1 MPSWLRYLFIAALA
15 LAGLSLFGLAATSSD
30 SKLFEKWFPVLSIVN
45 RAIVVL
51 LFSVVIAMVIR
62 LWQRIRAHEFGAHM
76 TSKLAGVMA
85 LLVLIPCLTIY
96 VVSNVFI
103 SRSID
108 SWFDVRVERALDSGV
123 TITRGILIEQQK
135 QTELAARHMAQMLVN
150 TPTSLIMTDLM
161 HLLEGH
167 QNMEALVF
175 TGSGTAVAAAG
186 SRINVMLPDLPT
198 PLQLQTVRSAGIYS
212 VIDGDALENPDGI
225 TEGSQLSIRVIV
237 PISDTAE
244 NTHEAS
250 GTDISIGTLS
260 SASPSKRNVLLPAPR
275 RQPQFY
281 LQVIQPVS
289 SETTKNAAELVAGY
303 RDYQTLV
310 LSRTSLQ
317 TIYTSTLLLVL
328 LLAAFGAIAAALAF
342 ARKTTEPVMQLEQ
355 GTRRV
360 ADGNFQPIREFPG
373 NNEINVLTK
382 SFNTMIREVSES
394 RRGIEAQR
402 LKAEQA
408 QAYLE
413 RVLSNISSGVLVLDA
428 NYRTVSSNP
437 AAKKILGV
445 DLCQPG
451 ANLRAKAPDLA
462 LAASNAKIT
471 LALGETPT
479 VGLEYELNVTFDKQS
494 NEVCKRTPLFIKISL
509 MPLRSGANG
518 LVLVFD
524 DVSQLMAAQRA
535 TAWGEVARRLAHEIK
550 NPLTPIR
557 LAAERLEM
565 RLENKLE
572 SEIDLDLLHKTI
584 ATITTQVDALK
595 QMVND
600 FREYAKIPAAKLS
613 NISLNAFLEEAAQ
626 LYYEAGVPLKLRLNP
641 SIPSVEADPAQLR
654 QVLHNLISNSVDAA
668 EGDRPEIIVETK
680 CIGTATDGTAVLLR
694 ISDNGVG
701 FSSTILDKAFEP
713 YITTK
718 ETGTGLGLPMVK
730 KILDEH
736 EALIRLSN
744 RMDSTGCLIIGAQVD
759 IIFKRVGH

>member
-15 LAGLSLFGLAATSSD
+15 LAGISLFGLAATSSD

-45 RAIVVL
+45 RAIAVL
-51 LFSVVIAMVIR
+51 LFAVVVAMVVR
-62 LWQRIRAHEFGAHM
+62 LWQRIRAREFGAYM
-76 TSKLAGVMA
+76 TSKLAGVIA
-85 LLVLIPCLTIY
+85 LIVLIPCLTIY

-123 TITRGILIEQQK
+123 TITRGILTEQQK
-135 QTELAARHMAQMLVN
+135 QAELAARHMAEMLVN

-225 TEGSQLSIRVIV
+225 TEASQLSIRVIV
-237 PISDTAE
+237 PISDNDETIAADANE
-244 NTHEAS
+244 Q
-250 GTDISIGTLS
+250 
-260 SASPSKRNVLLPAPR
+260 SASDPKRNVLLPTTG

-281 LQVIQPVS
+281 LQIIQPVS

-310 LSRTSLQ
+310 LSRASLQ
-317 TIYTSTLLLVL
+317 TIYTSTLFLVL

-360 ADGNFQPIREFPG
+360 ADGNFQPIREFSG
-373 NNEINVLTK
+373 NSEINVLTQ
-382 SFNTMIREVSES
+382 SFNTMIREVAES

-437 AAKKILGV
+437 AAKKILGS
-445 DLCQPG
+445 DLCQTG
-451 ANLRAKAPDLA
+451 SNLRAKAPDLA

-471 LALGETPT
+471 LSLGETPT
-479 VGLEYELNVTFDKQS
+479 VGLEYELNTSKNEQS
-494 NEVCKRTPLFIKISL
+494 PEEALRTPLFIKISL

-565 RLENKLE
+565 RLENKLSEE
-572 SEIDLDLLHKTI
+572 SDINLLHRTI

-600 FREYAKIPAAKLS
+600 FREYAKIPTAKLS
-613 NISLNAFLEEAAQ
+613 RLSLNAFLEEVAQ
-626 LYYEAGVPLKLRLNP
+626 LYHEADVPVRLELDNT
-641 SIPSVEADPAQLR
+641 IPLIEADPAQLR
-654 QVLHNLISNSVDAA
+654 QVLHNLISNSVDAT
-668 EGDRPEIIVETK
+668 EGDRPQIVIETK
-680 CIGTATDGTAVLLR
+680 HIGTGTAADGSVVLLR

-701 FSSTILDKAFEP
+701 FSSAILDKAFEP

-736 EALIRLSN
+736 NASIRLSN
-744 RMDSTGCLIIGAQVD
+744 KTDPTGCLVMGAQVD
-759 IIFKRVGH
+759 IIFKRLGH

>member
-15 LAGLSLFGLAATSSD
+15 LAGISLFGLAATSSD

-45 RAIVVL
+45 RAIAVL
-51 LFSVVIAMVIR
+51 LFAVVVAMVVR
-62 LWQRIRAHEFGAHM
+62 LWQRIRAREFGAYM
-76 TSKLAGVMA
+76 TSKLAGVIA
-85 LLVLIPCLTIY
+85 LIVLIPCLTIY

-123 TITRGILIEQQK
+123 TITRGILTEQQK
-135 QTELAARHMAQMLVN
+135 QAELAARHMAEMLVN

-225 TEGSQLSIRVIV
+225 TEASQLSIRVIV
-237 PISDTAE
+237 PISDNDETIAADANE
-244 NTHEAS
+244 Q
-250 GTDISIGTLS
+250 
-260 SASPSKRNVLLPAPR
+260 SASDPKRNVLLPTTG

-281 LQVIQPVS
+281 LQIIQPVS

-310 LSRTSLQ
+310 LSRASLQ
-317 TIYTSTLLLVL
+317 TIYTSTLFLVL

-360 ADGNFQPIREFPG
+360 ADGNFQPIREFSG
-373 NNEINVLTK
+373 NSEINVLTQ
-382 SFNTMIREVSES
+382 SFNTMIREVAES

-437 AAKKILGV
+437 AAKKILGS
-445 DLCQPG
+445 DLCQTG
-451 ANLRAKAPDLA
+451 SNLRAKAPDLA

-471 LALGETPT
+471 LSLGETPT
-479 VGLEYELNVTFDKQS
+479 VGLEYELNTSKSEQS
-494 NEVCKRTPLFIKISL
+494 PEEALRTPLFIKISL

-565 RLENKLE
+565 RLENKLSEE
-572 SEIDLDLLHKTI
+572 SDINLLHRTI

-600 FREYAKIPAAKLS
+600 FREYAKIPTAKLS
-613 NISLNAFLEEAAQ
+613 RLSLNAFLEEVAQ
-626 LYYEAGVPLKLRLNP
+626 LYHEADVPVRLELDNT
-641 SIPSVEADPAQLR
+641 IPLIEADPAQLR
-654 QVLHNLISNSVDAA
+654 QVLHNLISNSVDAT
-668 EGDRPEIIVETK
+668 EGDRPQIVIETK
-680 CIGTATDGTAVLLR
+680 HIGTGTAADGSAVLLR

-701 FSSTILDKAFEP
+701 FSSAILDKAFEP

-736 EALIRLSN
+736 NASIRLSN
-744 RMDSTGCLIIGAQVD
+744 KTDPTGCLVMGAQVD
-759 IIFKRVGH
+759 IIFKRLGH

>member
-15 LAGLSLFGLAATSSD
+15 LAGISLFGLAATSSD

-45 RAIVVL
+45 RAIAVL
-51 LFSVVIAMVIR
+51 LFAVVVAMVVR
-62 LWQRIRAHEFGAHM
+62 LWQRIRAREFGAYM
-76 TSKLAGVMA
+76 TTKLAGVIA
-85 LLVLIPCLTIY
+85 LIVLIPCLTIY

-123 TITRGILIEQQK
+123 TITRGILTEQQK
-135 QTELAARHMAQMLVN
+135 QAELAARHMAEMLVN

-225 TEGSQLSIRVIV
+225 TEASQLSIRVIV
-237 PISDTAE
+237 PISDNDETIAADANE
-244 NTHEAS
+244 Q
-250 GTDISIGTLS
+250 
-260 SASPSKRNVLLPAPR
+260 SASDPKRNVLLPTTG

-281 LQVIQPVS
+281 LQIIQPVS

-310 LSRTSLQ
+310 LSRASLQ
-317 TIYTSTLLLVL
+317 TIYTSTLFLVL

-360 ADGNFQPIREFPG
+360 ADGNFQPIREFSG
-373 NNEINVLTK
+373 NSEINVLTQ
-382 SFNTMIREVSES
+382 SFNTMLREVAES

-437 AAKKILGV
+437 AAKKILGS
-445 DLCQPG
+445 DLCQTG
-451 ANLRAKAPDLA
+451 SNLRAKAPDLA

-471 LALGETPT
+471 LSLGETPT
-479 VGLEYELNVTFDKQS
+479 VGLEYELNTSKNEQS
-494 NEVCKRTPLFIKISL
+494 PEEALRTPLFIKISL

-565 RLENKLE
+565 RLENKLSEE
-572 SEIDLDLLHKTI
+572 SDINLLHRTI

-600 FREYAKIPAAKLS
+600 FREYAKIPTAKLS
-613 NISLNAFLEEAAQ
+613 RLSLNAFLEEVAQ
-626 LYYEAGVPLKLRLNP
+626 LYHEADVPVRLELDNT
-641 SIPSVEADPAQLR
+641 IPLIEADPAQLR
-654 QVLHNLISNSVDAA
+654 QVLHNLISNSVDAT
-668 EGDRPEIIVETK
+668 EGDRPQIVIETK
-680 CIGTATDGTAVLLR
+680 HIGTGTAADGSAVLLR

-701 FSSTILDKAFEP
+701 FSSAILDKAFEP

-736 EALIRLSN
+736 NASIRLSN
-744 RMDSTGCLIIGAQVD
+744 KTDPTGCLVMGAQVD
-759 IIFKRVGH
+759 IIFKRLGH

>member
-15 LAGLSLFGLAATSSD
+15 VAGISLFGLAATSSD

-45 RAIVVL
+45 RAIAVL
-51 LFSVVIAMVIR
+51 LFAVVVAMIVR
-62 LWQRIRAHEFGAHM
+62 LWQRIRAGEFGAHM

-85 LLVLIPCLTIY
+85 LIVLIPCITIY
-96 VVSNVFI
+96 IVSNVFI

-123 TITRGILIEQQK
+123 TITRGILTEQQK
-135 QTELAARHMAQMLVN
+135 QTELAARHMAEMLAN
-150 TPTSLIMTDLM
+150 TPASLIMSDLM
-161 HLLEGH
+161 HLLEGR

-225 TEGSQLSIRVIV
+225 TESSQLSIRVIV
-237 PISDTAE
+237 PIADA
-244 NTHEAS
+244 
-250 GTDISIGTLS
+250 DDLS
-260 SASPSKRNVLLPAPR
+260 VDPVAPTCRNALLPVGS

-310 LSRTSLQ
+310 LSRASLQ
-317 TIYTSTLLLVL
+317 TIYTSTLSLVL

-360 ADGNFQPIREFPG
+360 ADGNYRPIREFHG
-373 NNEINVLTK
+373 NSEINVLTQ
-382 SFNTMIREVSES
+382 SFNTMIREVAES

-413 RVLSNISSGVLVLDA
+413 RVLANISSGVLVLDA

-437 AAKKILGV
+437 AAKKILGAS
-445 DLCQPG
+445 LCQPG
-451 ANLRAKAPDLA
+451 SDLRAKAPDLA
-462 LAASNAKIT
+462 QTASNAKIT
-471 LALGETPT
+471 LALGEVPT
-479 VGLEYELNVTFDKQS
+479 VGLEYELNANPSGS
-494 NEVCKRTPLFIKISL
+494 NGEASHRTPLFIKISL

-565 RLENKLE
+565 RLEDKLQRE
-572 SEIDLDLLHKTI
+572 EDIDLLHRAI

-613 NISLNAFLEEAAQ
+613 LISLNDFLTEAAQ
-626 LYYEAGVPLKLRLNP
+626 LYHDADVPVRLKLDER
-641 SIPSVEADPAQLR
+641 IPGIEADPAQLR
-654 QVLHNLISNSVDAA
+654 QVLHNLISNSVDAT
-668 EGDRPEIIVETK
+668 EGDRPEIVIETK
-680 CIGTATDGTAVLLR
+680 RIGTDTDGSAVLLR

-701 FSSTILDKAFEP
+701 FSRTILEKAFEP
-713 YITTK
+713 YVTTK

-736 EALIRLSN
+736 DASIRLSN
-744 RMDSTGCLIIGAQVD
+744 RTDSSGCLIMGAQVD
-759 IIFKRVGH
+759 IIFKRLEAKGGR

>member
-15 LAGLSLFGLAATSSD
+15 LAGISLFGLAATSSD

-45 RAIVVL
+45 RAIAVL
-51 LFSVVIAMVIR
+51 LFAVVVAMVVR
-62 LWQRIRAHEFGAHM
+62 LWQRIRAREFGAYM
-76 TSKLAGVMA
+76 TTKLAGVIA
-85 LLVLIPCLTIY
+85 LIVLIPCLTIY

-123 TITRGILIEQQK
+123 TITRGILTEQQK
-135 QTELAARHMAQMLVN
+135 QAELAARHMAEMLVN

-225 TEGSQLSIRVIV
+225 TEASQLSIRVIV
-237 PISDTAE
+237 PISDNDETIAADANE
-244 NTHEAS
+244 Q
-250 GTDISIGTLS
+250 
-260 SASPSKRNVLLPAPR
+260 SASDPKRNVLLPTTG

-281 LQVIQPVS
+281 LQIIQPVS

-310 LSRTSLQ
+310 LSRASLQ
-317 TIYTSTLLLVL
+317 TIYTSTLFLVL

-360 ADGNFQPIREFPG
+360 ADGNFQPIREFSG
-373 NNEINVLTK
+373 NSEINVLTQ
-382 SFNTMIREVSES
+382 SFNTMIREVAES

-437 AAKKILGV
+437 AAKKILGS
-445 DLCQPG
+445 DLCQTG
-451 ANLRAKAPDLA
+451 SNLRAKAPDLA

-471 LALGETPT
+471 LSLGETPT
-479 VGLEYELNVTFDKQS
+479 VGLEYELNTSKNEQS
-494 NEVCKRTPLFIKISL
+494 PEEALRTPLFIKISL

-565 RLENKLE
+565 RLENKLSEE
-572 SEIDLDLLHKTI
+572 SDINLLHRTI

-600 FREYAKIPAAKLS
+600 FREYAKIPTAKLS
-613 NISLNAFLEEAAQ
+613 RLSLNAFLEEVAQ
-626 LYYEAGVPLKLRLNP
+626 LYHEADVPVRLELDNT
-641 SIPSVEADPAQLR
+641 IPLIEADPAQLR
-654 QVLHNLISNSVDAA
+654 QVLHNLISNSVDAT
-668 EGDRPEIIVETK
+668 EGDRPQIVIETK
-680 CIGTATDGTAVLLR
+680 HIGTGTAADGSAVLLR

-701 FSSTILDKAFEP
+701 FSSAILDKAFEP

-736 EALIRLSN
+736 NASIRLSN
-744 RMDSTGCLIIGAQVD
+744 KTDPTGCLVMGAQVD
-759 IIFKRVGH
+759 IIFKRLGH

>member
-15 LAGLSLFGLAATSSD
+15 LAGISLFGLAATSSD

-45 RAIVVL
+45 RAIAVL
-51 LFSVVIAMVIR
+51 LFAVVVAMVVR
-62 LWQRIRAHEFGAHM
+62 LWQRIRAREFGAYM
-76 TSKLAGVMA
+76 TTKLAGVIA
-85 LLVLIPCLTIY
+85 LIVLIPCLTIY

-123 TITRGILIEQQK
+123 TITRGILTEQQK
-135 QTELAARHMAQMLVN
+135 QAELAARHMAEMLVN

-225 TEGSQLSIRVIV
+225 TEASQLSIRVIV
-237 PISDTAE
+237 PISDNDETIAADANE
-244 NTHEAS
+244 Q
-250 GTDISIGTLS
+250 
-260 SASPSKRNVLLPAPR
+260 SASDPKRNVLLPTTG

-281 LQVIQPVS
+281 LQIIQPVS

-310 LSRTSLQ
+310 LSRASLQ
-317 TIYTSTLLLVL
+317 TLYTSTLFLVL

-360 ADGNFQPIREFPG
+360 ADGNFQPIREFSG
-373 NNEINVLTK
+373 NSEINVLTQ
-382 SFNTMIREVSES
+382 SFNTMIREVAES

-437 AAKKILGV
+437 AAKKILGS
-445 DLCQPG
+445 DLCQTG
-451 ANLRAKAPDLA
+451 SNLRAKAPDLA

-471 LALGETPT
+471 LSLGETPT
-479 VGLEYELNVTFDKQS
+479 VGLEYELNTSKNEQS
-494 NEVCKRTPLFIKISL
+494 PEEALRTPLFIKISL

-565 RLENKLE
+565 RLENKLSEE
-572 SEIDLDLLHKTI
+572 SDINLLHRTI

-600 FREYAKIPAAKLS
+600 FREYAKIPTAKLS
-613 NISLNAFLEEAAQ
+613 RLSLNAFLEEVAQ
-626 LYYEAGVPLKLRLNP
+626 LYHEADVPVRLELDNT
-641 SIPSVEADPAQLR
+641 IPLIEADPAQLR
-654 QVLHNLISNSVDAA
+654 QVLHNLISNSVDAT
-668 EGDRPEIIVETK
+668 EGDRPQIVIETTH
-680 CIGTATDGTAVLLR
+680 IGTGTAADGSAVLLR

-701 FSSTILDKAFEP
+701 FSSAILDKAFEP

-736 EALIRLSN
+736 NASIRLSN
-744 RMDSTGCLIIGAQVD
+744 KTDPTGCLVMGAQVD
-759 IIFKRVGH
+759 IIFKRLGH

>member
-15 LAGLSLFGLAATSSD
+15 LAGISLFGLAATSSD

-45 RAIVVL
+45 RAIAVL
-51 LFSVVIAMVIR
+51 LFAVVVAMVVR
-62 LWQRIRAHEFGAHM
+62 LWQRIRAREFGAYM
-76 TSKLAGVMA
+76 TSKLAGVIA
-85 LLVLIPCLTIY
+85 LIVLIPCLTIY

-123 TITRGILIEQQK
+123 TITRGILTEQQK
-135 QTELAARHMAQMLVN
+135 QAELAARHMAEMLVN

-225 TEGSQLSIRVIV
+225 TEASQLSIRVIV
-237 PISDTAE
+237 PISDNDETIAADANE
-244 NTHEAS
+244 Q
-250 GTDISIGTLS
+250 
-260 SASPSKRNVLLPAPR
+260 SASDPKRNVLLPTTG
-275 RQPQFY
+275 RQPQLY
-281 LQVIQPVS
+281 LQIIQPVS

-310 LSRTSLQ
+310 LSRASLQ
-317 TIYTSTLLLVL
+317 TIYTSTLFLVL

-360 ADGNFQPIREFPG
+360 ADGNFQPIREFSG
-373 NNEINVLTK
+373 NSEINVLTQ
-382 SFNTMIREVSES
+382 SFNTMIREVAES

-437 AAKKILGV
+437 AAKKILGS
-445 DLCQPG
+445 DLCQTG
-451 ANLRAKAPDLA
+451 SNLRAKAPDLA

-471 LALGETPT
+471 LSLGETPT
-479 VGLEYELNVTFDKQS
+479 VGLEYELNTSKNEQS
-494 NEVCKRTPLFIKISL
+494 PEEALRTPLFIKISL

-557 LAAERLEM
+557 LAAELLEM
-565 RLENKLE
+565 RLENKLSEE
-572 SEIDLDLLHKTI
+572 SDINLLHRTI

-600 FREYAKIPAAKLS
+600 FREYAKIPTAKLS
-613 NISLNAFLEEAAQ
+613 RLSLNAFLEEVAQ
-626 LYYEAGVPLKLRLNP
+626 LYHEADVPVRLELDNT
-641 SIPSVEADPAQLR
+641 IPLIEADPAQLR
-654 QVLHNLISNSVDAA
+654 QVLHNLISNSVDAT
-668 EGDRPEIIVETK
+668 EGDRPQIVIETK
-680 CIGTATDGTAVLLR
+680 HIGTGTAADGSAVLLR

-701 FSSTILDKAFEP
+701 FSSAILDKAFEP

-736 EALIRLSN
+736 NASIRLSN
-744 RMDSTGCLIIGAQVD
+744 KTDPTGCLVMGAQVD
-759 IIFKRVGH
+759 IIFKRLGH

>member
-15 LAGLSLFGLAATSSD
+15 LAGISLFGLAATSSD

-45 RAIVVL
+45 RAIAVL
-51 LFSVVIAMVIR
+51 LFAVVVAMVVR
-62 LWQRIRAHEFGAHM
+62 LWQRIRAREFGAYM
-76 TSKLAGVMA
+76 TSKLAGVIA
-85 LLVLIPCLTIY
+85 LIVLIPCLTIY

-123 TITRGILIEQQK
+123 TITRGILTEQQK
-135 QTELAARHMAQMLVN
+135 QAELAARHMAEMLVN

-225 TEGSQLSIRVIV
+225 TEASQLSIRVIV
-237 PISDTAE
+237 PISDNDETIAADANE
-244 NTHEAS
+244 Q
-250 GTDISIGTLS
+250 
-260 SASPSKRNVLLPAPR
+260 SASDPKRNVLLPTTG
-275 RQPQFY
+275 RQPQLY
-281 LQVIQPVS
+281 LQIIQPVS

-310 LSRTSLQ
+310 LSRASLQ
-317 TIYTSTLLLVL
+317 TIYTSTLFLVL

-360 ADGNFQPIREFPG
+360 ADGNFQPIREFSG
-373 NNEINVLTK
+373 NSEINVLTQ
-382 SFNTMIREVSES
+382 SFNTMIREVAES

-437 AAKKILGV
+437 AAKKILGS
-445 DLCQPG
+445 DLCQTG
-451 ANLRAKAPDLA
+451 SNLRAKAPDLA

-471 LALGETPT
+471 LSLGETPT
-479 VGLEYELNVTFDKQS
+479 VGLEYELNTSKNEQS
-494 NEVCKRTPLFIKISL
+494 PEEALRTPLFIKISL

-565 RLENKLE
+565 RLENKLSEE
-572 SEIDLDLLHKTI
+572 SDINLLHRTI

-600 FREYAKIPAAKLS
+600 FREYAKIPTAKLS
-613 NISLNAFLEEAAQ
+613 RLSLNAFLEEVAQ
-626 LYYEAGVPLKLRLNP
+626 LYHEADVPVRLELDNT
-641 SIPSVEADPAQLR
+641 IPLIEADPAQLR
-654 QVLHNLISNSVDAA
+654 QVLHNLISNSVDAT
-668 EGDRPEIIVETK
+668 EGDRPQIVIETK
-680 CIGTATDGTAVLLR
+680 HIGTGTAADGSAVLLR

-701 FSSTILDKAFEP
+701 FSSAILDKAFEP

-736 EALIRLSN
+736 NASIRLSN
-744 RMDSTGCLIIGAQVD
+744 KTDPTGCLVMGAQVD
-759 IIFKRVGH
+759 IIFKRLGH

>member
-15 LAGLSLFGLAATSSD
+15 LAGISLFGLAATSSD

-45 RAIVVL
+45 RAIAVL
-51 LFSVVIAMVIR
+51 LFAVVVAMVVR
-62 LWQRIRAHEFGAHM
+62 LWQRIRAREFGAYM
-76 TSKLAGVMA
+76 TTKLAGVIA
-85 LLVLIPCLTIY
+85 LIVLIPCLTIY

-123 TITRGILIEQQK
+123 TITRGILTEQQK
-135 QTELAARHMAQMLVN
+135 QAELAARHMAEMLVN

-225 TEGSQLSIRVIV
+225 TEASQLSIRVIV
-237 PISDTAE
+237 PISDNDETIAADANE
-244 NTHEAS
+244 Q
-250 GTDISIGTLS
+250 
-260 SASPSKRNVLLPAPR
+260 SASDPKRNVLLPTTG

-281 LQVIQPVS
+281 LQIIQPVS

-310 LSRTSLQ
+310 LSRASLQ
-317 TIYTSTLLLVL
+317 TIYTSTLFLVL
-328 LLAAFGAIAAALAF
+328 LLAAFGAIAAVLAF

-360 ADGNFQPIREFPG
+360 ADGNFQPIREFSG
-373 NNEINVLTK
+373 NSEINVLTQ
-382 SFNTMIREVSES
+382 SFNTMIREVAES

-437 AAKKILGV
+437 AAKKILGS
-445 DLCQPG
+445 DLCQTG
-451 ANLRAKAPDLA
+451 SNLRAKAPDLA

-471 LALGETPT
+471 LSLGETPT
-479 VGLEYELNVTFDKQS
+479 VGLEYELNTSKNEQS
-494 NEVCKRTPLFIKISL
+494 PEEALRTPLFIKISL

-565 RLENKLE
+565 RLENKLSEE
-572 SEIDLDLLHKTI
+572 SDINLLHRTI

-600 FREYAKIPAAKLS
+600 FREYAKIPTAKLS
-613 NISLNAFLEEAAQ
+613 RLSLNAFLEEVAQ
-626 LYYEAGVPLKLRLNP
+626 LYHEADVPVRLELDNT
-641 SIPSVEADPAQLR
+641 IPLIEADPAQLR
-654 QVLHNLISNSVDAA
+654 QVLHNLISNSVDAT
-668 EGDRPEIIVETK
+668 EGDRPQIVIETK
-680 CIGTATDGTAVLLR
+680 HIGTGTAADGSAVLLR

-701 FSSTILDKAFEP
+701 FSSAILDKAFEP

-736 EALIRLSN
+736 NASIRLSN
-744 RMDSTGCLIIGAQVD
+744 KTDPTGCLVMGAQVD
-759 IIFKRVGH
+759 IIFKRLGH

>member
-15 LAGLSLFGLAATSSD
+15 LAGISLFGLAATSSD

-45 RAIVVL
+45 RAIAVL
-51 LFSVVIAMVIR
+51 LFAVVVALVVR
-62 LWQRIRAHEFGAHM
+62 LWQRIRAREFGAYM
-76 TSKLAGVMA
+76 TSKLAGVIA
-85 LLVLIPCLTIY
+85 LIVLIPCLTIY

-123 TITRGILIEQQK
+123 TITRGILTEQQK
-135 QTELAARHMAQMLVN
+135 QAELAARHMAEMLVN

-225 TEGSQLSIRVIV
+225 TEASQLSIRVIV
-237 PISDTAE
+237 PISDNDETIAADANE
-244 NTHEAS
+244 Q
-250 GTDISIGTLS
+250 
-260 SASPSKRNVLLPAPR
+260 SASDPKRNVLLPTTG

-281 LQVIQPVS
+281 LQIIQPVS

-310 LSRTSLQ
+310 LSRASLQ
-317 TIYTSTLLLVL
+317 TIYTSTLFLVL

-360 ADGNFQPIREFPG
+360 ADGNFQPIREFSG
-373 NNEINVLTK
+373 NSEINVLTQ
-382 SFNTMIREVSES
+382 SFNTMIREVAES

-437 AAKKILGV
+437 AAKKILGS
-445 DLCQPG
+445 DLCQTG
-451 ANLRAKAPDLA
+451 SNLRAKAPDLA

-471 LALGETPT
+471 LSLGETPT
-479 VGLEYELNVTFDKQS
+479 VGLEYELNTSKNEQS
-494 NEVCKRTPLFIKISL
+494 PEEALRTPLFIKISL

-565 RLENKLE
+565 RLENKLSEE
-572 SEIDLDLLHKTI
+572 SDINLLHRTI

-600 FREYAKIPAAKLS
+600 FREYAKIPTAKLS
-613 NISLNAFLEEAAQ
+613 RLSLNAFLEEVAQ
-626 LYYEAGVPLKLRLNP
+626 LYHEADVPVRLELDNT
-641 SIPSVEADPAQLR
+641 IPLIEADPAQLR
-654 QVLHNLISNSVDAA
+654 QVLHNLISNSVDAT
-668 EGDRPEIIVETK
+668 EGDRPQIVIETK
-680 CIGTATDGTAVLLR
+680 HIGTGTAADGSAVLLR

-701 FSSTILDKAFEP
+701 FSSAILDKAFEP

-736 EALIRLSN
+736 NASIRLSN
-744 RMDSTGCLIIGAQVD
+744 KTDPTGCLVMGAQVD
-759 IIFKRVGH
+759 IIFKRLGH

>member
-15 LAGLSLFGLAATSSD
+15 LAGISLFGLAATSSD

-45 RAIVVL
+45 RAIAVL
-51 LFSVVIAMVIR
+51 LFAVVVAMVVR
-62 LWQRIRAHEFGAHM
+62 LWQRIRAREFGAYM
-76 TSKLAGVMA
+76 TSKLAGVIA
-85 LLVLIPCLTIY
+85 LIVLIPCLTIY

-123 TITRGILIEQQK
+123 TITRGILTEQQK
-135 QTELAARHMAQMLVN
+135 QAELAARRMAEMLVN

-225 TEGSQLSIRVIV
+225 TEASQLSIRVIV
-237 PISDTAE
+237 PISDNDETIAADANE
-244 NTHEAS
+244 Q
-250 GTDISIGTLS
+250 
-260 SASPSKRNVLLPAPR
+260 SASDPKRNVLLPTTG

-281 LQVIQPVS
+281 LQIIQPVS

-310 LSRTSLQ
+310 LSRASLQ
-317 TIYTSTLLLVL
+317 TIYTSTLFLVL

-360 ADGNFQPIREFPG
+360 ADGNFQPIREFSG
-373 NNEINVLTK
+373 NSEINVLTQ
-382 SFNTMIREVSES
+382 SFNTMIREVAES

-437 AAKKILGV
+437 AAKKILGS
-445 DLCQPG
+445 DLCQTG
-451 ANLRAKAPDLA
+451 SNLRAKAPDLA

-471 LALGETPT
+471 LSLGETPT
-479 VGLEYELNVTFDKQS
+479 VGLEYELNTSKNEQS
-494 NEVCKRTPLFIKISL
+494 PEEALRTPLFIKISL

-565 RLENKLE
+565 RLENKLSEE
-572 SEIDLDLLHKTI
+572 SDINLLHRTI

-600 FREYAKIPAAKLS
+600 FREYAKIPTAKLS
-613 NISLNAFLEEAAQ
+613 RLSLNAFLEEVAQ
-626 LYYEAGVPLKLRLNP
+626 LYHEADVPVRLELDNT
-641 SIPSVEADPAQLR
+641 IPLIEADPAQLR
-654 QVLHNLISNSVDAA
+654 QVLHNLISNSVDAT
-668 EGDRPEIIVETK
+668 EGDRPQIVIETK
-680 CIGTATDGTAVLLR
+680 HIGTGTAADGSAVLLR

-701 FSSTILDKAFEP
+701 FSSAILDKAFEP

-736 EALIRLSN
+736 NASIRLSN
-744 RMDSTGCLIIGAQVD
+744 KTDPTGCLVMGAQVD
-759 IIFKRVGH
+759 IIFKRLGH

>member
-15 LAGLSLFGLAATSSD
+15 LAGISLFGLAATSSD

-45 RAIVVL
+45 RAIAVL
-51 LFSVVIAMVIR
+51 LFAVVVAMVVR
-62 LWQRIRAHEFGAHM
+62 LWQRIRAREFGAYM
-76 TSKLAGVMA
+76 TSKLAGVIA
-85 LLVLIPCLTIY
+85 LIVLIPCLTIY

-123 TITRGILIEQQK
+123 TITRGILTEQQK
-135 QTELAARHMAQMLVN
+135 QAELAARHMAEMLVN

-225 TEGSQLSIRVIV
+225 TEASQLSIRVIV
-237 PISDTAE
+237 PISDNDETIAADANE
-244 NTHEAS
+244 Q
-250 GTDISIGTLS
+250 
-260 SASPSKRNVLLPAPR
+260 SASDPKRNVLLPTTG

-281 LQVIQPVS
+281 LQIIQPVS

-310 LSRTSLQ
+310 LSRASLQ
-317 TIYTSTLLLVL
+317 TIYTSTLFLVL

-355 GTRRV
+355 GTCRV
-360 ADGNFQPIREFPG
+360 ADGNFQPIREFSG
-373 NNEINVLTK
+373 NSEINVLTQ
-382 SFNTMIREVSES
+382 SFNTMIREVAES

-437 AAKKILGV
+437 AAKKILGS
-445 DLCQPG
+445 DLCQTG
-451 ANLRAKAPDLA
+451 SNLRAKAPDLA

-471 LALGETPT
+471 LSLGETPT
-479 VGLEYELNVTFDKQS
+479 VGLEYELNTSKNEQS
-494 NEVCKRTPLFIKISL
+494 PEEALRTPLFIKISL

-565 RLENKLE
+565 RLENKLSEE
-572 SEIDLDLLHKTI
+572 SDINLLHRTI

-600 FREYAKIPAAKLS
+600 FREYAKIPTAKLS
-613 NISLNAFLEEAAQ
+613 RLSLNAFLEEVAQ
-626 LYYEAGVPLKLRLNP
+626 LYHEADVPVRLELDNT
-641 SIPSVEADPAQLR
+641 IPLIEADPAQLR
-654 QVLHNLISNSVDAA
+654 QVLHNLISNSVDAT
-668 EGDRPEIIVETK
+668 EGDRPQIVIETK
-680 CIGTATDGTAVLLR
+680 HIGTGTAADGSAVLLR

-701 FSSTILDKAFEP
+701 FSSAILDKAFEP

-736 EALIRLSN
+736 NASIRLSN
-744 RMDSTGCLIIGAQVD
+744 KTDPTGCLVMGAQVD
-759 IIFKRVGH
+759 IIFKRLGH

>member
-15 LAGLSLFGLAATSSD
+15 LAGISLFGLAATSSD

-45 RAIVVL
+45 RAIAVL
-51 LFSVVIAMVIR
+51 LFAVVVAMVVR
-62 LWQRIRAHEFGAHM
+62 LWQRIRAREFGAYM
-76 TSKLAGVMA
+76 TSKLAGVIA
-85 LLVLIPCLTIY
+85 LIVLIPCLTIY

-123 TITRGILIEQQK
+123 TITRGILTEQQK
-135 QTELAARHMAQMLVN
+135 QAELAARHMAEMLVN

-225 TEGSQLSIRVIV
+225 TEASQLSIRVIV
-237 PISDTAE
+237 PISDNDETIAADANE
-244 NTHEAS
+244 Q
-250 GTDISIGTLS
+250 
-260 SASPSKRNVLLPAPR
+260 SASEPKRNVLLPTTG

-281 LQVIQPVS
+281 LQIIQPVS

-310 LSRTSLQ
+310 LSRASLQ
-317 TIYTSTLLLVL
+317 TIYTSTLFLVL

-360 ADGNFQPIREFPG
+360 ADGNFQPIREFSG
-373 NNEINVLTK
+373 NSEINVLTQ
-382 SFNTMIREVSES
+382 SFNTMIREVAES

-437 AAKKILGV
+437 AAKKILGS
-445 DLCQPG
+445 DLCQTG
-451 ANLRAKAPDLA
+451 SNLRAKAPDLA

-471 LALGETPT
+471 LSLGETPT
-479 VGLEYELNVTFDKQS
+479 VGLEYELNTSKNEQS
-494 NEVCKRTPLFIKISL
+494 PEEALRTPLFIKISL

-565 RLENKLE
+565 RLENKLSEE
-572 SEIDLDLLHKTI
+572 SDINLLHRTI

-600 FREYAKIPAAKLS
+600 FREYAKIPTAKLS
-613 NISLNAFLEEAAQ
+613 RLSLNAFLEEVAQ
-626 LYYEAGVPLKLRLNP
+626 LYHEADVPVRLELDNT
-641 SIPSVEADPAQLR
+641 IPLIEADPAQLR
-654 QVLHNLISNSVDAA
+654 QVLHNLISNSVDAT
-668 EGDRPEIIVETK
+668 EGDRPQIVIETK
-680 CIGTATDGTAVLLR
+680 HIGTGTAADGSAVLLR

-701 FSSTILDKAFEP
+701 FSSAILDKAFEP

-736 EALIRLSN
+736 NASIRLSN
-744 RMDSTGCLIIGAQVD
+744 KTDPTGCLVMGAQVD
-759 IIFKRVGH
+759 IIFKRLGH

>member
-15 LAGLSLFGLAATSSD
+15 LAGISLFGLAATSSD

-45 RAIVVL
+45 PAIAVL
-51 LFSVVIAMVIR
+51 LFAVLVAMVVR
-62 LWQRIRAHEFGAHM
+62 LWQRIRAREFGAYM
-76 TSKLAGVMA
+76 TTKLAGVIA
-85 LLVLIPCLTIY
+85 LIVLIPCLTIY

-123 TITRGILIEQQK
+123 TITRGILTEQQK
-135 QTELAARHMAQMLVN
+135 QAELAARHMAEMLVN

-225 TEGSQLSIRVIV
+225 TEASQLSIRVIV
-237 PISDTAE
+237 PISDNDETIAADANE
-244 NTHEAS
+244 Q
-250 GTDISIGTLS
+250 
-260 SASPSKRNVLLPAPR
+260 SASDPKRNVLLPTTG

-281 LQVIQPVS
+281 LQIIQPVS

-310 LSRTSLQ
+310 LSRASLQ
-317 TIYTSTLLLVL
+317 TIYTSTLFLVL

-360 ADGNFQPIREFPG
+360 ADGNFQPIREFSG
-373 NNEINVLTK
+373 NSEINVLTQ
-382 SFNTMIREVSES
+382 SFNTMIREVAES

-437 AAKKILGV
+437 AAKKILGS
-445 DLCQPG
+445 DLCQTG
-451 ANLRAKAPDLA
+451 SNLRAKAPDLA

-471 LALGETPT
+471 LSLGETPT
-479 VGLEYELNVTFDKQS
+479 VGLEYELNTSKNEQS
-494 NEVCKRTPLFIKISL
+494 PEEALRTPLFIKISL

-565 RLENKLE
+565 RLENKLSEE
-572 SEIDLDLLHKTI
+572 SDINLLHRTI

-600 FREYAKIPAAKLS
+600 FREYAKIPTAKLS
-613 NISLNAFLEEAAQ
+613 RLSLNAFLEEVAQ
-626 LYYEAGVPLKLRLNP
+626 LYHEADVPVRLELDNT
-641 SIPSVEADPAQLR
+641 IPLIEADPAQLR
-654 QVLHNLISNSVDAA
+654 QVLHNLISNSVDAT
-668 EGDRPEIIVETK
+668 EGDRPQIVIETK
-680 CIGTATDGTAVLLR
+680 HIGTGTAADGSAVLLR

-701 FSSTILDKAFEP
+701 FSSAILDKAFEP

-736 EALIRLSN
+736 NASIRLSN
-744 RMDSTGCLIIGAQVD
+744 KTDPTGCLVMGAQVD
-759 IIFKRVGH
+759 IIFKRLGH

>member
-15 LAGLSLFGLAATSSD
+15 LAGISLFGLAATSSD

-45 RAIVVL
+45 RAIAVL
-51 LFSVVIAMVIR
+51 LFAVVVAMVVR
-62 LWQRIRAHEFGAHM
+62 LWQRIRAREFGAYM
-76 TSKLAGVMA
+76 TSKLAGVIA
-85 LLVLIPCLTIY
+85 LIVLIPCLTIY

-123 TITRGILIEQQK
+123 TITRGILTEQQK
-135 QTELAARHMAQMLVN
+135 QAELAARHMAEMLVN

-225 TEGSQLSIRVIV
+225 TEASQLSIRVIV
-237 PISDTAE
+237 PISDNDETIAADANE
-244 NTHEAS
+244 Q
-250 GTDISIGTLS
+250 
-260 SASPSKRNVLLPAPR
+260 SASDPKRNVLLPTTG

-281 LQVIQPVS
+281 LQIIQPVS

-310 LSRTSLQ
+310 LSRASLQ
-317 TIYTSTLLLVL
+317 TIYTSTLFLVL

-360 ADGNFQPIREFPG
+360 ADGNFQPIREFSG
-373 NNEINVLTK
+373 NSEINVLTQ
-382 SFNTMIREVSES
+382 SFNTMIREVAES

-437 AAKKILGV
+437 AAKKILGS
-445 DLCQPG
+445 DLCQTG
-451 ANLRAKAPDLA
+451 SNLRAKAPDLA

-471 LALGETPT
+471 LSLGETPT
-479 VGLEYELNVTFDKQS
+479 VGLEYELNTSKNEQS
-494 NEVCKRTPLFIKISL
+494 PEEALRTPLFIKISL

-565 RLENKLE
+565 RLENKLSE
-572 SEIDLDLLHKTI
+572 EIDINLLHRTI

-600 FREYAKIPAAKLS
+600 FREYAKIPTAKLS
-613 NISLNAFLEEAAQ
+613 RLSLNAFLEEVAQ
-626 LYYEAGVPLKLRLNP
+626 LYHEADVPVRLELDNT
-641 SIPSVEADPAQLR
+641 IPLIEADPAQLR
-654 QVLHNLISNSVDAA
+654 QVLHNLISNSVDAT
-668 EGDRPEIIVETK
+668 EGDRPQIVIETK
-680 CIGTATDGTAVLLR
+680 HIGTGTAADGSAVLLR

-701 FSSTILDKAFEP
+701 FSSAILDKAFEP

-736 EALIRLSN
+736 NASIRLSN
-744 RMDSTGCLIIGAQVD
+744 KTDPTGCLVMGAQVD
-759 IIFKRVGH
+759 IIFKRLGH

>member
-15 LAGLSLFGLAATSSD
+15 LAGISLFGLAATSSD

-45 RAIVVL
+45 RAIAVL
-51 LFSVVIAMVIR
+51 LFAVVVAMVVR
-62 LWQRIRAHEFGAHM
+62 LWQRIRAREFGAYM
-76 TSKLAGVMA
+76 TSKLAGVIA
-85 LLVLIPCLTIY
+85 LIVLIPCLTIY

-123 TITRGILIEQQK
+123 TITRGILTEQQK
-135 QTELAARHMAQMLVN
+135 QAELAARHMAEMLVN

-225 TEGSQLSIRVIV
+225 TEASQLSIRVIV
-237 PISDTAE
+237 PISDNDETIAADANE
-244 NTHEAS
+244 Q
-250 GTDISIGTLS
+250 
-260 SASPSKRNVLLPAPR
+260 SASDPKRNVLLPTTG

-281 LQVIQPVS
+281 LQIIQPVS

-310 LSRTSLQ
+310 LSRASLQ
-317 TIYTSTLLLVL
+317 TIYTSTLFLVL

-360 ADGNFQPIREFPG
+360 ADGNFQPIREFSG
-373 NNEINVLTK
+373 NSEINVLTQ
-382 SFNTMIREVSES
+382 SFNTMIREVAES

-437 AAKKILGV
+437 AAKKILGS
-445 DLCQPG
+445 DLCQTG
-451 ANLRAKAPDLA
+451 SNLRAKAPDLA

-471 LALGETPT
+471 LSLGETPT
-479 VGLEYELNVTFDKQS
+479 VGLEYELNTSKNEQS
-494 NEVCKRTPLFIKISL
+494 PEEALRTPLFIKISL

-565 RLENKLE
+565 RLENKLSEE
-572 SEIDLDLLHKTI
+572 SDINLLHRTI

-600 FREYAKIPAAKLS
+600 FREYAKIPTAKLS
-613 NISLNAFLEEAAQ
+613 RLSLNAFLEEVAQ
-626 LYYEAGVPLKLRLNP
+626 LYHEADVPVRLELDNT
-641 SIPSVEADPAQLR
+641 IPLIEADPAQLR
-654 QVLHNLISNSVDAA
+654 QVLHNLISNSVDAT
-668 EGDRPEIIVETK
+668 EGDRPQIVIETK
-680 CIGTATDGTAVLLR
+680 HIGTGTAADGSAVLLR

-701 FSSTILDKAFEP
+701 FSSAILDKAFEP

-736 EALIRLSN
+736 NASIRLSN
-744 RMDSTGCLIIGAQVD
+744 KTDPTGCLVMGAQVD
-759 IIFKRVGH
+759 IIFKRLGH

>member
-15 LAGLSLFGLAATSSD
+15 LAGISLFGLAATSSD

-45 RAIVVL
+45 RAIAVL
-51 LFSVVIAMVIR
+51 LFAVVVAMVVR
-62 LWQRIRAHEFGAHM
+62 LWQRIRAREFGAYM
-76 TSKLAGVMA
+76 TSKLAGVIA
-85 LLVLIPCLTIY
+85 LIVLIPCLTIY

-123 TITRGILIEQQK
+123 TITRGILTEQQK
-135 QTELAARHMAQMLVN
+135 QAELAARHMAEMLVN
-150 TPTSLIMTDLM
+150 TPTSLIMTDLI

-225 TEGSQLSIRVIV
+225 TEASQLSIRVIV
-237 PISDTAE
+237 PISDNDETIAADANE
-244 NTHEAS
+244 Q
-250 GTDISIGTLS
+250 
-260 SASPSKRNVLLPAPR
+260 SASDPKRNVLLPTTG

-281 LQVIQPVS
+281 LQIIQPVS

-310 LSRTSLQ
+310 LSRASLQ
-317 TIYTSTLLLVL
+317 TIYTSTLFLVL

-360 ADGNFQPIREFPG
+360 ADGNFQPIREFSG
-373 NNEINVLTK
+373 NSEINVLTQ
-382 SFNTMIREVSES
+382 SFNTMIREVAES

-437 AAKKILGV
+437 AAKKILGS
-445 DLCQPG
+445 DLCQTG
-451 ANLRAKAPDLA
+451 SNLRAKAPDLA

-471 LALGETPT
+471 LSLGETPT
-479 VGLEYELNVTFDKQS
+479 VGLEYELNTSKNEQS
-494 NEVCKRTPLFIKISL
+494 PEEALRTPLFIKISL

-565 RLENKLE
+565 RLENKLSEE
-572 SEIDLDLLHKTI
+572 SDINLLHRTI

-600 FREYAKIPAAKLS
+600 FREYAKIPTAKLS
-613 NISLNAFLEEAAQ
+613 RLSLNAFLEEVAQ
-626 LYYEAGVPLKLRLNP
+626 LYHEADVPVRLELDNT
-641 SIPSVEADPAQLR
+641 IPLIEADPAQLR
-654 QVLHNLISNSVDAA
+654 QVLHNLISNSVDAT
-668 EGDRPEIIVETK
+668 EGDRPQIVIETK
-680 CIGTATDGTAVLLR
+680 HIGTGTAADGSAVLLR

-701 FSSTILDKAFEP
+701 FSSAILDKAFEP

-736 EALIRLSN
+736 NASIRLSN
-744 RMDSTGCLIIGAQVD
+744 KTDPTGCLVMGAQVD
-759 IIFKRVGH
+759 IIFKRLGH

>member
-15 LAGLSLFGLAATSSD
+15 LAGISLFGLAATSSD

-45 RAIVVL
+45 RAIAVL
-51 LFSVVIAMVIR
+51 LFAVVVAMVVR
-62 LWQRIRAHEFGAHM
+62 LWQRIRAREFGAYM
-76 TSKLAGVMA
+76 TSKLAGVIA
-85 LLVLIPCLTIY
+85 LIVLIPCLTIY

-123 TITRGILIEQQK
+123 TITRGILTEQQK
-135 QTELAARHMAQMLVN
+135 QAELAARHMAEMLVN

-225 TEGSQLSIRVIV
+225 TEASQLSIRVIV
-237 PISDTAE
+237 PISDNDETIAADANE
-244 NTHEAS
+244 Q
-250 GTDISIGTLS
+250 
-260 SASPSKRNVLLPAPR
+260 SASDPKRNVLLPTTG

-281 LQVIQPVS
+281 LQIIQPVS

-310 LSRTSLQ
+310 LSRASLQ
-317 TIYTSTLLLVL
+317 TIYTSTLFLVL

-360 ADGNFQPIREFPG
+360 ADGNFQPIREFSG
-373 NNEINVLTK
+373 NSEINVLTQ
-382 SFNTMIREVSES
+382 SFNTMIREVAES

-437 AAKKILGV
+437 AAKKILGS
-445 DLCQPG
+445 DLCQTG
-451 ANLRAKAPDLA
+451 SNLRTKAPDLA

-471 LALGETPT
+471 LSLGETPT
-479 VGLEYELNVTFDKQS
+479 VGLEYELNTSKNEQS
-494 NEVCKRTPLFIKISL
+494 PEEALRTPLFIKISL

-565 RLENKLE
+565 RLENKLSEE
-572 SEIDLDLLHKTI
+572 SDINLLHRTI

-600 FREYAKIPAAKLS
+600 FREYAKIPTAKLS
-613 NISLNAFLEEAAQ
+613 RLSLNAFLEEVAQ
-626 LYYEAGVPLKLRLNP
+626 LYHEADVPVRLELDNT
-641 SIPSVEADPAQLR
+641 IPLIEADPAQLR
-654 QVLHNLISNSVDAA
+654 QVLHNLISNSVDAT
-668 EGDRPEIIVETK
+668 EGDRPQIVIETK
-680 CIGTATDGTAVLLR
+680 HIGTGTAADGSAVLLR

-701 FSSTILDKAFEP
+701 FSSAILDKAFEP

-736 EALIRLSN
+736 NASIRLSN
-744 RMDSTGCLIIGAQVD
+744 KTDPTGCLVMGAQVD
-759 IIFKRVGH
+759 IIFKRLGH

>member
-15 LAGLSLFGLAATSSD
+15 LAGISLFGLAATSSD

-45 RAIVVL
+45 RAIAVL
-51 LFSVVIAMVIR
+51 LFAVVVAMVVR
-62 LWQRIRAHEFGAHM
+62 LWQRIRAREFGAYM
-76 TSKLAGVMA
+76 TSKLAGVIA
-85 LLVLIPCLTIY
+85 LIVLIPCLTIY

-123 TITRGILIEQQK
+123 TITRGILTEQQK
-135 QTELAARHMAQMLVN
+135 QAELAARHMAEMLVN

-212 VIDGDALENPDGI
+212 VIDSDALENPDGI
-225 TEGSQLSIRVIV
+225 TEASQLSIRVIV
-237 PISDTAE
+237 PISDNDETIAADANE
-244 NTHEAS
+244 Q
-250 GTDISIGTLS
+250 
-260 SASPSKRNVLLPAPR
+260 SASDPKRNVLLPTTG

-281 LQVIQPVS
+281 LQIIQPVS

-310 LSRTSLQ
+310 LSRASLQ
-317 TIYTSTLLLVL
+317 TIYTSTLFLVL

-360 ADGNFQPIREFPG
+360 ADGNFQPIREFSG
-373 NNEINVLTK
+373 NSEINVLTQ
-382 SFNTMIREVSES
+382 SFNTMIREVAES

-437 AAKKILGV
+437 AAKKILGS
-445 DLCQPG
+445 DLCQTG
-451 ANLRAKAPDLA
+451 SNLRAKAPDLA

-471 LALGETPT
+471 LSLGETPT
-479 VGLEYELNVTFDKQS
+479 VGLEYELNTSKNEQS
-494 NEVCKRTPLFIKISL
+494 PEEALRTPLYIKISL

-565 RLENKLE
+565 RLENKLSEE
-572 SEIDLDLLHKTI
+572 SDINLLHRTI

-600 FREYAKIPAAKLS
+600 FREYAKIPTAKLS
-613 NISLNAFLEEAAQ
+613 RLSLNAFLEEVAQ
-626 LYYEAGVPLKLRLNP
+626 LYHEADVPVRLELDNT
-641 SIPSVEADPAQLR
+641 IPLIEADPAQLR
-654 QVLHNLISNSVDAA
+654 QVLHNLISNSVDAT
-668 EGDRPEIIVETK
+668 EGDRPQIVIETK
-680 CIGTATDGTAVLLR
+680 HIGTGTAADGSAVLLR

-701 FSSTILDKAFEP
+701 FSSAILDKAFEP

-736 EALIRLSN
+736 NASIRLSN
-744 RMDSTGCLIIGAQVD
+744 KTDPTGCLVMGAQVD
-759 IIFKRVGH
+759 IIFKRLGH

>member
-15 LAGLSLFGLAATSSD
+15 LAGISLFGLAATSSD

-45 RAIVVL
+45 RAIAVL
-51 LFSVVIAMVIR
+51 LFAVVVAMVVR
-62 LWQRIRAHEFGAHM
+62 LWQRIRAREFGAYM
-76 TSKLAGVMA
+76 TSKLAGVIA
-85 LLVLIPCLTIY
+85 LIVLIPCLTIY

-123 TITRGILIEQQK
+123 TITRGILTEQQK
-135 QTELAARHMAQMLVN
+135 QAELAARHMAEMLVN

-225 TEGSQLSIRVIV
+225 TEASQLSIRVIV
-237 PISDTAE
+237 PISDNDETIAADANE
-244 NTHEAS
+244 Q
-250 GTDISIGTLS
+250 
-260 SASPSKRNVLLPAPR
+260 SASEPKRNVLLPTTG

-281 LQVIQPVS
+281 LQIIQPVS
-289 SETTKNAAELVAGY
+289 SETTKNAADLVAGY

-310 LSRTSLQ
+310 LSRASLQ
-317 TIYTSTLLLVL
+317 TIYTSTLFLVL

-360 ADGNFQPIREFPG
+360 ADGNFQPIREFSG
-373 NNEINVLTK
+373 NSEINVLTQ
-382 SFNTMIREVSES
+382 SFNTMIREVAES

-437 AAKKILGV
+437 AAKKILGS
-445 DLCQPG
+445 DLCQTG
-451 ANLRAKAPDLA
+451 SNLRAKAPDLA

-471 LALGETPT
+471 LSLGETPT
-479 VGLEYELNVTFDKQS
+479 VGLEYELNTSKNEQS
-494 NEVCKRTPLFIKISL
+494 PEEALRTPLFIKISL

-565 RLENKLE
+565 RLENKLSEE
-572 SEIDLDLLHKTI
+572 SDINLLHRTI

-600 FREYAKIPAAKLS
+600 FREYAKIPTAKLS
-613 NISLNAFLEEAAQ
+613 RLSLNAFLEEVAQ
-626 LYYEAGVPLKLRLNP
+626 LYHEADVPVRLELDNT
-641 SIPSVEADPAQLR
+641 IPLIEADPAQLR
-654 QVLHNLISNSVDAA
+654 QVLHNLISNSVDAT
-668 EGDRPEIIVETK
+668 EGDRPQIVIETK
-680 CIGTATDGTAVLLR
+680 HIGTGTAADGSAVLLR

-701 FSSTILDKAFEP
+701 FSSAILDKAFEP

-736 EALIRLSN
+736 NASIRLSN
-744 RMDSTGCLIIGAQVD
+744 KTDPTGCLVMGAQVD
-759 IIFKRVGH
+759 IIFKRLGH

>member
-15 LAGLSLFGLAATSSD
+15 LAGISLFGLAATSSD

-45 RAIVVL
+45 RAIAVL
-51 LFSVVIAMVIR
+51 LFAVVVAMVVR
-62 LWQRIRAHEFGAHM
+62 LWQRIRAREFGAYM
-76 TSKLAGVMA
+76 TSKLAGVIA
-85 LLVLIPCLTIY
+85 LIVLIPCLTIY

-123 TITRGILIEQQK
+123 TITRGILTEQQK
-135 QTELAARHMAQMLVN
+135 QAELAARHMAEMLVN

-225 TEGSQLSIRVIV
+225 TEASQLSIRVIV
-237 PISDTAE
+237 PISDNDETIAADANE
-244 NTHEAS
+244 Q
-250 GTDISIGTLS
+250 
-260 SASPSKRNVLLPAPR
+260 SASDPKRNVLLPTTG

-281 LQVIQPVS
+281 LQIIQPVS

-310 LSRTSLQ
+310 LSRASLQ
-317 TIYTSTLLLVL
+317 TIYTSTLFLVL

-360 ADGNFQPIREFPG
+360 ADGNFQPIREFSG
-373 NNEINVLTK
+373 NSEINVLTQ
-382 SFNTMIREVSES
+382 SFNTMIREVAES

-437 AAKKILGV
+437 AAKKILGS
-445 DLCQPG
+445 DLCQTG
-451 ANLRAKAPDLA
+451 SNLRAKAPDLA

-471 LALGETPT
+471 LSLGETPT
-479 VGLEYELNVTFDKQS
+479 VGLEYELNTSKNEQS
-494 NEVCKRTPLFIKISL
+494 PEEALRTPLFIKISL

-565 RLENKLE
+565 RLENKLSEE
-572 SEIDLDLLHKTI
+572 SDINLLHRTI

-600 FREYAKIPAAKLS
+600 FREYAKIPTAKLS
-613 NISLNAFLEEAAQ
+613 RLSLNAFLEEVAQ
-626 LYYEAGVPLKLRLNP
+626 LYHEADVPVRLELDNM
-641 SIPSVEADPAQLR
+641 IPLIEADPAQLR
-654 QVLHNLISNSVDAA
+654 QVLHNLISNSVDAT
-668 EGDRPEIIVETK
+668 EGDRPQIVIETK
-680 CIGTATDGTAVLLR
+680 HIGTGTAADGSAVLLR

-701 FSSTILDKAFEP
+701 FSSAILDKAFEP

-718 ETGTGLGLPMVK
+718 EIGTGLGLPMVK

-736 EALIRLSN
+736 NASIRLSN
-744 RMDSTGCLIIGAQVD
+744 KTDPTGCLVMGAQVD
-759 IIFKRVGH
+759 IIFKRLGH

>member
-15 LAGLSLFGLAATSSD
+15 LAGISLFGLAATSSD

-45 RAIVVL
+45 RAIAVL
-51 LFSVVIAMVIR
+51 LFAVVVAMVVR
-62 LWQRIRAHEFGAHM
+62 LWQRIRAREFGAYM
-76 TSKLAGVMA
+76 TSKLAGVIA
-85 LLVLIPCLTIY
+85 LIVLIPCLTIY

-123 TITRGILIEQQK
+123 TITRGILTEQQK
-135 QTELAARHMAQMLVN
+135 QAELAARHMAEMLVN

-225 TEGSQLSIRVIV
+225 TEASQLSIRVIV
-237 PISDTAE
+237 PISDNDETIAADANE
-244 NTHEAS
+244 Q
-250 GTDISIGTLS
+250 
-260 SASPSKRNVLLPAPR
+260 SASDPKRNVLLPTTG

-281 LQVIQPVS
+281 LQIIQPVS

-310 LSRTSLQ
+310 LSHASLQ
-317 TIYTSTLLLVL
+317 TIYTSTLFLVL

-360 ADGNFQPIREFPG
+360 ADGNFQPIREFSG
-373 NNEINVLTK
+373 NSEINVLTQ
-382 SFNTMIREVSES
+382 SFNTMIREVAES

-437 AAKKILGV
+437 AAKKILGS
-445 DLCQPG
+445 DLCQTG
-451 ANLRAKAPDLA
+451 SNLRAKAPDLA

-471 LALGETPT
+471 LSLGETPT
-479 VGLEYELNVTFDKQS
+479 VGLEYELNTSKNEQS
-494 NEVCKRTPLFIKISL
+494 PEEALRTPLFIKISL

-565 RLENKLE
+565 RLENKLSEE
-572 SEIDLDLLHKTI
+572 SDINLLHRTI

-600 FREYAKIPAAKLS
+600 FREYAKIPTAKLS
-613 NISLNAFLEEAAQ
+613 RLSLNAFLEEVAQ
-626 LYYEAGVPLKLRLNP
+626 LYHEADVPVRLELDNT
-641 SIPSVEADPAQLR
+641 IPLIEADPAQLR
-654 QVLHNLISNSVDAA
+654 QVLHNLISNSVDAT
-668 EGDRPEIIVETK
+668 EGDRPQIVIETK
-680 CIGTATDGTAVLLR
+680 HIGTGTAADGSAVLLR

-701 FSSTILDKAFEP
+701 FSSAILDKAFEP

-736 EALIRLSN
+736 NASIRLSN
-744 RMDSTGCLIIGAQVD
+744 KTDPTGCLIMGAQVD
-759 IIFKRVGH
+759 IIFKRLGH

>member
-15 LAGLSLFGLAATSSD
+15 LAGISLFGLAATSSD

-45 RAIVVL
+45 RAIAVL
-51 LFSVVIAMVIR
+51 LFAVVVAMVVR
-62 LWQRIRAHEFGAHM
+62 LWQRIRAREFGAYM
-76 TSKLAGVMA
+76 TSKLAGVIA
-85 LLVLIPCLTIY
+85 LIVLIPCLTIY

-123 TITRGILIEQQK
+123 TITRGILTEQQK
-135 QTELAARHMAQMLVN
+135 QAELAARHMAEMLVN

-225 TEGSQLSIRVIV
+225 TEASQLSIRLIV
-237 PISDTAE
+237 PISDNDETIAADANE
-244 NTHEAS
+244 Q
-250 GTDISIGTLS
+250 
-260 SASPSKRNVLLPAPR
+260 SASEPKRNVLLPTTG

-281 LQVIQPVS
+281 LQIIQPVS

-310 LSRTSLQ
+310 LSRASLQ
-317 TIYTSTLLLVL
+317 TIYTSTLFLVL

-360 ADGNFQPIREFPG
+360 ADGNFQPIREFSG
-373 NNEINVLTK
+373 NSEINVLTQ
-382 SFNTMIREVSES
+382 SFNTMIREVAES

-437 AAKKILGV
+437 AAKKILGS
-445 DLCQPG
+445 DLCQTG
-451 ANLRAKAPDLA
+451 SNLRAKAPDLA

-471 LALGETPT
+471 LSLGETPT
-479 VGLEYELNVTFDKQS
+479 VGLEYELNTSKNEQS
-494 NEVCKRTPLFIKISL
+494 PEEALRTPLFIKISL

-565 RLENKLE
+565 RLENKLSEE
-572 SEIDLDLLHKTI
+572 SDINLLHRTI

-600 FREYAKIPAAKLS
+600 FREYAKIPTAKLS
-613 NISLNAFLEEAAQ
+613 RLSLNAFLEEVAQ
-626 LYYEAGVPLKLRLNP
+626 LYHEADVPVRLELDNT
-641 SIPSVEADPAQLR
+641 IPLIEADPAQLR
-654 QVLHNLISNSVDAA
+654 QVLHNLISNSVDAT
-668 EGDRPEIIVETK
+668 EGDRPQIVIETK
-680 CIGTATDGTAVLLR
+680 HIGTGTAADGSAVLLR

-701 FSSTILDKAFEP
+701 FSSAILDKAFEP

-736 EALIRLSN
+736 NASIRLSN
-744 RMDSTGCLIIGAQVD
+744 KTDPTGCLVMGAQVD
-759 IIFKRVGH
+759 IIFKRLGH

>member
-15 LAGLSLFGLAATSSD
+15 LAGISLFGLAATSSD

-45 RAIVVL
+45 RAIAVL
-51 LFSVVIAMVIR
+51 LFAVVVAMVVR
-62 LWQRIRAHEFGAHM
+62 LWQRIRAREFGAYM
-76 TSKLAGVMA
+76 TSKLAGVIA
-85 LLVLIPCLTIY
+85 LIVLIPCLTIY

-123 TITRGILIEQQK
+123 TITRGILTEQQK
-135 QTELAARHMAQMLVN
+135 QAELAARHMAEMLVN

-225 TEGSQLSIRVIV
+225 TEASQLSIRVIV
-237 PISDTAE
+237 PISDNDETIAADANE
-244 NTHEAS
+244 Q
-250 GTDISIGTLS
+250 
-260 SASPSKRNVLLPAPR
+260 SASDPKRNVLLPTTG

-281 LQVIQPVS
+281 LQIIQPVS
-289 SETTKNAAELVAGY
+289 SGTTKNAAELVAGY

-310 LSRTSLQ
+310 LSRASLQ
-317 TIYTSTLLLVL
+317 TIYTSTLFLVL

-360 ADGNFQPIREFPG
+360 ADGNFQPIREFSG
-373 NNEINVLTK
+373 NSEINVLTQ
-382 SFNTMIREVSES
+382 SFNTMIREVAES

-437 AAKKILGV
+437 AAKKILGS
-445 DLCQPG
+445 DLCQTG
-451 ANLRAKAPDLA
+451 SNLRAKAPDLA

-471 LALGETPT
+471 LSLGETPT
-479 VGLEYELNVTFDKQS
+479 VGLEYELNTSKNEQS
-494 NEVCKRTPLFIKISL
+494 PEEALRTPLFIKISL

-565 RLENKLE
+565 RLENKLSEE
-572 SEIDLDLLHKTI
+572 SDINLLHRTI

-600 FREYAKIPAAKLS
+600 FREYAKIPTAKLS
-613 NISLNAFLEEAAQ
+613 RLSLNAFLEEVAQ
-626 LYYEAGVPLKLRLNP
+626 LYHEADVPVRLELDNT
-641 SIPSVEADPAQLR
+641 IPLIEADPAQLR
-654 QVLHNLISNSVDAA
+654 QVLHNLISNSVDAT
-668 EGDRPEIIVETK
+668 EGDRPQIVIETK
-680 CIGTATDGTAVLLR
+680 HIGTGTAADGSAVLLR

-701 FSSTILDKAFEP
+701 FSSAILDKAFEP

-736 EALIRLSN
+736 NASIRLSN
-744 RMDSTGCLIIGAQVD
+744 KTDPTGCLVMGAQVD
-759 IIFKRVGH
+759 IIFKRLGH

>member
-15 LAGLSLFGLAATSSD
+15 LAGISLFGLAATSSD

-45 RAIVVL
+45 RAIAVL
-51 LFSVVIAMVIR
+51 LFAVVVAMVVR
-62 LWQRIRAHEFGAHM
+62 LWQRIRAREFGAYM
-76 TSKLAGVMA
+76 TSKLAGVIA
-85 LLVLIPCLTIY
+85 LIVLIPCLTIY

-123 TITRGILIEQQK
+123 TITRGILTEQQK
-135 QTELAARHMAQMLVN
+135 QAELAARHMAEMLVN

-175 TGSGTAVAAAG
+175 TGSVTAVAAAG

-225 TEGSQLSIRVIV
+225 TEASQLSIRVIV
-237 PISDTAE
+237 PISDNDETIAADANE
-244 NTHEAS
+244 Q
-250 GTDISIGTLS
+250 
-260 SASPSKRNVLLPAPR
+260 SASDPKRNVLLPTTG

-281 LQVIQPVS
+281 LQIIQPVS

-310 LSRTSLQ
+310 LSRASLQ
-317 TIYTSTLLLVL
+317 TIYTSTLFLVL

-360 ADGNFQPIREFPG
+360 ADGNFQPIREFSG
-373 NNEINVLTK
+373 NSEINVLTQ
-382 SFNTMIREVSES
+382 SFNTMIREVAES

-437 AAKKILGV
+437 AAKKILGS
-445 DLCQPG
+445 DLCQTG
-451 ANLRAKAPDLA
+451 SNLRAKAPDLA

-471 LALGETPT
+471 LSLGETPT
-479 VGLEYELNVTFDKQS
+479 VGLEYELNTSKNEQS
-494 NEVCKRTPLFIKISL
+494 PEEALRTPLFIKISL

-565 RLENKLE
+565 RLENKLSEE
-572 SEIDLDLLHKTI
+572 SDINLLHRTI

-600 FREYAKIPAAKLS
+600 FREYAKIPTAKLS
-613 NISLNAFLEEAAQ
+613 RLSLNAFLEEVAQ
-626 LYYEAGVPLKLRLNP
+626 LYHEADVPVRLELDNT
-641 SIPSVEADPAQLR
+641 IPLIEADPAQLR
-654 QVLHNLISNSVDAA
+654 QVLHNLISNSVDAT
-668 EGDRPEIIVETK
+668 EGDRPQIVIETK
-680 CIGTATDGTAVLLR
+680 HIGTGTAADGSAVLLR

-701 FSSTILDKAFEP
+701 FSSAILDKAFEP

-736 EALIRLSN
+736 NASIRLSN
-744 RMDSTGCLIIGAQVD
+744 KTDPTGCLVMGAQVD
-759 IIFKRVGH
+759 IIFKRLGH

>member
-15 LAGLSLFGLAATSSD
+15 LAGISLFGLAATSSD

-45 RAIVVL
+45 RAIAVL
-51 LFSVVIAMVIR
+51 LFAVVVAMVVR
-62 LWQRIRAHEFGAHM
+62 LWQRIRAREFGAYM
-76 TSKLAGVMA
+76 TSKLAGVIA
-85 LLVLIPCLTIY
+85 LIVLIPCLTIY

-123 TITRGILIEQQK
+123 TITRGILTEQQK
-135 QTELAARHMAQMLVN
+135 QAELAARHMAEMLVN

-225 TEGSQLSIRVIV
+225 TEASQLSIRVIV
-237 PISDTAE
+237 PISDNDETIAADANE
-244 NTHEAS
+244 Q
-250 GTDISIGTLS
+250 
-260 SASPSKRNVLLPAPR
+260 SASDPKRNVLLPTTG

-281 LQVIQPVS
+281 LQIIQPVS

-310 LSRTSLQ
+310 LSRASLQ
-317 TIYTSTLLLVL
+317 TIYTSTLFLVL

-360 ADGNFQPIREFPG
+360 ADGNFQPIREFSG
-373 NNEINVLTK
+373 NSEINVLTQ
-382 SFNTMIREVSES
+382 SFNTMIREVAES

-437 AAKKILGV
+437 AAKKILGS
-445 DLCQPG
+445 DLCQTG
-451 ANLRAKAPDLA
+451 SNLRAKAPDLA

-471 LALGETPT
+471 LSLGEAPT
-479 VGLEYELNVTFDKQS
+479 VGLEYELNTSKNEQS
-494 NEVCKRTPLFIKISL
+494 PEEALRTPLFIKISL

-565 RLENKLE
+565 RLENKLSEE
-572 SEIDLDLLHKTI
+572 SDINLLHRTI

-600 FREYAKIPAAKLS
+600 FREYAKIPTAKLS
-613 NISLNAFLEEAAQ
+613 RLSLNAFLEEVAQ
-626 LYYEAGVPLKLRLNP
+626 LYHEADVPVRLELDNT
-641 SIPSVEADPAQLR
+641 IPLIEADPAQLR
-654 QVLHNLISNSVDAA
+654 QVLHNLISNSVDAT
-668 EGDRPEIIVETK
+668 EGDRPQIVIETK
-680 CIGTATDGTAVLLR
+680 HIGTGTAADGSAVLLR

-701 FSSTILDKAFEP
+701 FSSAILDKAFEP

-736 EALIRLSN
+736 NASIRLSN
-744 RMDSTGCLIIGAQVD
+744 KTDPTGCLVMGAQVD
-759 IIFKRVGH
+759 IIFKRLGH

>member
-15 LAGLSLFGLAATSSD
+15 LAGISLFGLAATSSD

-45 RAIVVL
+45 RAIAVL
-51 LFSVVIAMVIR
+51 LFAVVVAMVVR
-62 LWQRIRAHEFGAHM
+62 LWQRIRAREFGAYM
-76 TSKLAGVMA
+76 TSKLAGVIA
-85 LLVLIPCLTIY
+85 LIVLIPCLTIY

-123 TITRGILIEQQK
+123 TITRGILTEQQK
-135 QTELAARHMAQMLVN
+135 QAELAARHMAEMLVN

-225 TEGSQLSIRVIV
+225 TEASQLSIRVIV
-237 PISDTAE
+237 PISDNDETIAADANE
-244 NTHEAS
+244 Q
-250 GTDISIGTLS
+250 
-260 SASPSKRNVLLPAPR
+260 SASDPKRNVLLPTTG

-281 LQVIQPVS
+281 LQIIQPVS

-310 LSRTSLQ
+310 LSRASLQ
-317 TIYTSTLLLVL
+317 TIYTSTLFLVL

-360 ADGNFQPIREFPG
+360 ADGNFQPIREFSG
-373 NNEINVLTK
+373 NSEINVLTQ
-382 SFNTMIREVSES
+382 SFNTMIREVAES

-437 AAKKILGV
+437 AAKKILGS
-445 DLCQPG
+445 DLCQTG
-451 ANLRAKAPDLA
+451 SNLCAKAPDLA

-471 LALGETPT
+471 LSLGETPT
-479 VGLEYELNVTFDKQS
+479 VGLEYELNTSKNEQS
-494 NEVCKRTPLFIKISL
+494 PEEALRTPLFIKISL

-565 RLENKLE
+565 RLENKLSEE
-572 SEIDLDLLHKTI
+572 SDINLLHRTI

-600 FREYAKIPAAKLS
+600 FREYAKIPTAKLS
-613 NISLNAFLEEAAQ
+613 RLSLNAFLEEVAQ
-626 LYYEAGVPLKLRLNP
+626 LYHEADVPVRLELDNT
-641 SIPSVEADPAQLR
+641 IPLIEADPAQLR
-654 QVLHNLISNSVDAA
+654 QVLHNLISNSVDAT
-668 EGDRPEIIVETK
+668 EGDRPQIVIETK
-680 CIGTATDGTAVLLR
+680 HIGTGTAADGSAVLLR

-701 FSSTILDKAFEP
+701 FSSAILDKAFEP

-736 EALIRLSN
+736 NASIRLSN
-744 RMDSTGCLIIGAQVD
+744 KTDPTGCLVMGAQVD
-759 IIFKRVGH
+759 IIFKRLGH